1 MVRRFRISL
10 KLLLAEG
17 LEGPDKIRAD
27 KRWTLNH
34 LRDAVAAA
42 LGRGNRSFRLR
53 KTKASAPEIRPGP
66 ATLSTQGFSN
76 LLTLH
81 VSPGRPLERYEEAI
95 TVAPLDVGFPVGIG
109 TAPPPLSVR
118 EALAAGKA
126 SNGCSSSTAESNG
139 REIKVDSS
147 VDSGVSQSSGGV
159 SEGFLEGGREEE
171 CSNDVGEEGIRS
183 SGLPGSDASDAEAD
197 TTGSTATMTNS
208 ICSGSGSVSGSVSGL
223 TKIHT
228 SSSGGG
234 GGVACSVLDGA
245 IVELSG
251 SPVDVVGGDDDEGS
265 AVASDLLRTLDCSM
279 TKKDEGGGDSS
290 GDIEAGV
297 SSISSSVSPPALA
310 PVPPPHA
317 TAVWAAAAATAAAAA
332 SLAAAETERL
342 TTTMVEVLPAED
354 HWGKQ
359 FTMAVKRSSTVADI
373 RRAVWEEM
381 RRRRLIA
388 VPVDGPLEGPSM
400 ALTPAALRLREKR
413 VKLPSTIL
421 RDLEGKPARFEYG
434 PNETPWVLVAQQLPF
449 EEDLGPKSVSVF
461 GASGGNGG
469 KNRKE
474 KDFGLTVNTTAE
486 ACLESRGGVSDYPG
500 WDDATLP
507 GVPVPLPPADA
518 TIVVVVIQWWNRWEW
533 RLTEKYE
540 AWINPKETIG
550 AVRKRLAEQ
559 VCVKRRACEGE

>member
-1 MVRRFRISL
+1 M
-10 KLLLAEG
+10 
-17 LEGPDKIRAD
+17 
-27 KRWTLNH
+27 
-34 LRDAVAAA
+34 AAA

-66 ATLSTQGFSN
+66 ETLSSQEFSN

-95 TVAPLDVGFPVGIG
+95 TVAPLDVGFAIGIG
-109 TAPPPLSVR
+109 TVPPPLSVR
-118 EALAAGKA
+118 EALATGKT
-126 SNGCSSSTAESNG
+126 SNRFPPSTAKSSG

-147 VDSGVSQSSGGV
+147 VESGVSQSSGEV
-159 SEGFLEGGREEE
+159 SEGFPEGGREEE

-197 TTGSTATMTNS
+197 TNGSTATMTNS
-208 ICSGSGSVSGSVSGL
+208 SCSGSVSGS
-223 TKIHT
+223 TKTH
-228 SSSGGG
+228 SSSGSGGGG

-245 IVELSG
+245 TVELSG
-251 SPVDVVGGDDDEGS
+251 SPIDVVGGDEDEGS
-265 AVASDLLRTLDCSM
+265 AVASDLLQTLDASM
-279 TKKDEGGGDSS
+279 TRKDGGGGDIS
-290 GDIEAGV
+290 GDREAAV
-297 SSISSSVSPPALA
+297 PFLSSSVSPPAPALA

-354 HWGKQ
+354 HWGEQ

-388 VPVDGPLEGPSM
+388 DPVDGPLKGPSM
-400 ALTPAALRLREKR
+400 ARTPAALRLREKR

-421 RDLEGKPARFEYG
+421 RDFEGKPARFEYG
-434 PNETPWVLVAQQLPF
+434 PNDTPWVLVAQQLPF
-449 EEDLGPKSVSVF
+449 EEDLGPKSVGVF

-469 KNRKE
+469 KNRKG
-474 KDFGLTVNTTAE
+474 KDFGLTVNTTEE
-486 ACLESRGGVSDYPG
+486 ACLESGGGAGDYPG
-500 WDDATLP
+500 WDGATLP

-540 AWINPKETIG
+540 AWINPRETVG
-550 AVRKRLAEQ
+550 AARKRLAEQ
-559 VCVKRRACEGE
+559 VCIRRRACEGE